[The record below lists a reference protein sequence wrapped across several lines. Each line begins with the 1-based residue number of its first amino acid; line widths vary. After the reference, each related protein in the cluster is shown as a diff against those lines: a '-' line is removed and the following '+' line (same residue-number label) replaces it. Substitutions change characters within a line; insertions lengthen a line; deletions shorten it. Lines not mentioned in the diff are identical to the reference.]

1 MDGGNENI
9 RTGLGAL
16 GAVMEMSFT
25 CTIYWWR
32 IQNYRD
38 SIFMSNMQ
46 QETKAQICHQFP
58 YLNFFLLSMHWLC
71 LMCRLC
77 SLSPRMKVVK
87 GLVENQLE
95 KLEAAKAAWPF
106 CPSWALLGPSWSL
119 LGLTGP
125 YWALLGLIGPYWALL
140 GLICYW
146 ALLGLTG
153 PYWALLGLT
162 GPYFAFV

>member
-25 CTIYWWR
+25 FTIYWWR

-58 YLNFFLLSMHWLC
+58 YLHILIFSVIGCVQM
-71 LMCRLC
+71 C
-77 SLSPRMKVVK
+77 SLSPRMRVVK
-87 GLVENQLE
+87 GLVTMVTLH
-95 KLEAAKAAWPF
+95 W
-106 CPSWALLGPSWSL
+106 WW
-119 LGLTGP
+119 TGCAVVVR
-125 YWALLGLIGPYWALL
+125 YLVSSSVMLRGKSCCTVGWCGRRGEEQVIGGSCNVSASAHQQHRQYC
-140 GLICYW
+140 I
-146 ALLGLTG
+146 
-153 PYWALLGLT
+153 
-162 GPYFAFV
+162 